1 MGYNLRTP
9 GTPAGEL
16 RGMGFNSVNFK
27 CHSTGHCCKDVI
39 CLPTPWDVIRIS
51 REIGADPAEFLDFI
65 TPDDIS
71 GVDKNDPTWLEVDG
85 KKYMMALFRDK
96 KGCHFLEPG
105 THRCSIY
112 LSRPIL
118 CRLYPLRIQ
127 ETKDGEFKGFTLH
140 TNVGCPKNRDG
151 VVEAAPLLAL
161 YRQDRQ
167 HHQDYD
173 ELVEVFNQR
182 SYPGKKPEDFVAMFM
197 GSQHV
202 TANA

>member
-1 MGYNLRTP
+1 
-9 GTPAGEL
+9 
-16 RGMGFNSVNFK
+16 MGFNSVNFK

-51 REIGADPAEFLDFI
+51 R
-65 TPDDIS
+65 
-71 GVDKNDPTWLEVDG
+71 DKNDPTWLEVDG